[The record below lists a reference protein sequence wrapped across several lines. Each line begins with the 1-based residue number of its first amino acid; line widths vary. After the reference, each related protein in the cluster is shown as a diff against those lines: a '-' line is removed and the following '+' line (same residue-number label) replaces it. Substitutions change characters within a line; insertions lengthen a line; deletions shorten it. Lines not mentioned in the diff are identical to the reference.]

1 MYTMLM
7 EQLGKALGLIKLLNE
22 KGKVNSLDV
31 AKEFNVSVRTAQR
44 YLLEATRILP
54 IQTEETGKNKL
65 EYSLME
71 SYSFKESL
79 MNTSE
84 ISILSAL
91 IDYAKGVLGK
101 NKGDFLDVVKKKL
114 FYANTHCQTHQILEK
129 QAIDFKKI
137 TKINE
142 ALNEHIINKTIIDV
156 YYERYKKTYRL
167 EPYKILYWE
176 GFWYLIAKHD
186 KVIKKFLLDY
196 MGEIKPTKKTFNEIP
211 SGLTKI
217 INDANNIWFEGDKKK
232 NKVTVELNADV
243 APYFKRKQIL
253 TGQKIIKEKKDGCI
267 VVEFEVHN
275 ERDLFQQIIM
285 WLPNF
290 RIIQP
295 SSYANAIRLNLE
307 RASKNMGG
315 MVNE

>member
-1 MYTMLM
+1 MIFMYTMLM

-114 FYANTHCQTHQILEK
+114 FYANTHCQAHQILEK

-142 ALNEHIINKTIIDV
+142 KLNEYITSKTIIDV

-186 KVIKKFLLDY
+186 NVIKKFLLDY
-196 MGEIKPTKKTFNEIP
+196 MGDIKPTKRTFNDVP
-211 SGLTKI
+211 SGLTRV
-217 INDANNIWFEGDKKK
+217 INDANNIWFEGGKRE
-232 NKVTVELNADV
+232 KVTVELNADI

-253 TGQKIIKEKKDGCI
+253 TGQKIIKEKRDGHI
-267 VVEFEVHN
+267 VVEFEVYN
-275 ERDLFQQIIM
+275 ERDLFHQLIV

-290 RIIQP
+290 KILEPETYKIIMQKQITR
-295 SSYANAIRLNLE
+295 ALE
-307 RASKNMGG
+307 ALK
-315 MVNE
+315 

>member
-1 MYTMLM
+1 MYNMSM

-142 ALNEHIINKTIIDV
+142 KLNEYIISKTIIDV

-176 GFWYLIAKHD
+176 GFWYLIANHD
-186 KVIKKFLLDY
+186 NVIKKFLLDY
-196 MGEIKPTKKTFNEIP
+196 MGDIKPTKKTFNEIP

-217 INDANNIWFEGDKKK
+217 INDANNIWFEGGKRD
-232 NKVTVELNADV
+232 KVTVELNADI
-243 APYFKRKQIL
+243 APYFKRKLIL
-253 TGQKIIKEKKDGCI
+253 TGQKIVKEKKDGNI
-267 VVEFEVHN
+267 IVEFDVYN
-275 ERDLFQQIIM
+275 EKDLFHQLIV

-290 RIIQP
+290 RIIEP
-295 SSYANAIRLNLE
+295 RAYLSYIKKEMKQGVIFN
-307 RASKNMGG
+307 GD
-315 MVNE
+315 